1 MDRDVVRPLSGVP
14 SDRLACHSVG
24 ATACDT
30 AQQSEAVTCDVHH
43 FSGSDVTRP
52 KRSFGGLLDNRR

>member
-24 ATACDT
+24 AIACDT

-43 FSGSDVTRP
+43 FSGSDVMRP
-52 KRSFGGLLDNRR
+52 KRSFGGLLDNQW

>member
-1 MDRDVVRPLSGVP
+1 MDRDVVRLLSGVP

-30 AQQSEAVTCDVHH
+30 AEAVTCDVHH
-43 FSGSDVTRP
+43 FFGSDVTRP
-52 KRSFGGLLDNRR
+52 KRAFGGLLDNQW

>member
-1 MDRDVVRPLSGVP
+1 MDRDVIRLLSGVL

-30 AQQSEAVTCDVHH
+30 AMQSGVVTCDVHH

-52 KRSFGGLLDNRR
+52 KRSFGGLLNNQL

>member
-30 AQQSEAVTCDVHH
+30 AQRSEAVICDVHH
-43 FSGSDVTRP
+43 FSESDVTRS
-52 KRSFGGLLDNRR
+52 KRAFGGLLDNQR